1 MSNLTASFDEKL
13 RLLLD
18 PHYQSS
24 QNTNMQSGVPSTGN
38 QRSKSAHHTPIKT
51 SIASHEAFERLG
63 SPGVGRRVSDSV
75 SSIIKSFNNDSQGI
89 ENIGNPSRPH
99 RSLSLGVSN
108 QSSALSHIVQSS
120 NASPTRNNI
129 MTPLTAR
136 EQNEVMNQEHQ
147 KVLRKSELKRGKL
160 VDKHKEPPLL
170 NHNRS
175 GQLRR
180 NNSLTKD
187 EKHQLNSNRKR
198 NGEMKINTEEKNSIN
213 SEEKENM
220 LGGNSDEL
228 VMVVQDSADPVGVS
242 KYRKTLA
249 NQRKIKRRHT
259 VGGTKD
265 FAEWEEIYN
274 NHRNNVSDEDE
285 NNYEET
291 KEDSDNHRQYALQA
305 INNCIVD
312 EAATV
317 AAYTA
322 ATRILDRQKRQKKQ
336 RQADGM
342 LSHGGFNVPATSS
355 MAYRHQQPLLLH
367 SSNRGVGGNWYRQR
381 LIHGQSSP
389 DLIFAGASGT
399 YSPSQHS
406 TTRNK
411 NSNPESNVRPSGIR
425 HSASSMHSP
434 NHNTKQALLDRRLS
448 LPDSVMDVELQI
460 APNVSMLPNQA
471 FPEDPSHGGMSSGSG
486 SLNEGD
492 RRQSNFS
499 PSILESQV

>member
-1 MSNLTASFDEKL
+1 MPPSHT
-13 RLLLD
+13 
-18 PHYQSS
+18 PSS
-24 QNTNMQSGVPSTGN
+24 LVG
-38 QRSKSAHHTPIKT
+38 QRSKAISAHNTPMKT
-51 SIASHEAFERLG
+51 VNHEVFQQVA
-63 SPGVGRRVSDSV
+63 SPGIGRRVSDSV
-75 SSIIKSFNNDSQGI
+75 SSIIKSFNIDSQGS
-89 ENIGNPSRPH
+89 ENVGNPPRPH
-99 RSLSLGVSN
+99 RSLSLGVNNHSP
-108 QSSALSHIVQSS
+108 ALSNIVQSS
-120 NASPTRNNI
+120 QNSPTRNNI

-170 NHNRS
+170 NHNKNAN
-175 GQLRR
+175 LKR
-180 NNSLTKD
+180 NNSLSKD
-187 EKHQLNSNRKR
+187 EKHQLNSSRKR
-198 NGEMKINTEEKNSIN
+198 HGDLKSSTEDKNKIN

-220 LGGNSDEL
+220 GNSDEL
-228 VMVVQDSADPVGVS
+228 VMVVQDSADPVGAS

-274 NHRNNVSDEDE
+274 NHRNNVSDDED
-285 NNYEET
+285 NNYEDTE
-291 KEDSDNHRQYALQA
+291 EDTDNHRQYALQA

-336 RQADGM
+336 RQTDGM
-342 LSHGGFNVPATSS
+342 LSHGGYNIPATSS

-367 SSNRGVGGNWYRQR
+367 SSNRDGVSNWNIQR
-381 LIHGQSSP
+381 LKHGQSSP
-389 DLIFAGASGT
+389 DLIFLGASGN
-399 YSPSQHS
+399 YSSSNYSIPH
-406 TTRNK
+406 
-411 NSNPESNVRPSGIR
+411 NSNKHAESNKRPSGIR
-425 HSASSMHSP
+425 HSASSMPSP
-434 NHNTKQALLDRRLS
+434 KHNTKQALLDRRLS
-448 LPDSVMDVELQI
+448 LPDAVMDVELQI
-460 APNVSMLPNQA
+460 APNASMLQNQA
-471 FPEDPSHGGMSSGSG
+471 FPEEAPQGSRSSGSG
-486 SLNEGD
+486 SLNDGD